1 VPTNTTDATPIGAD
15 APRDVDRAGSD
26 LSVDPDDIG
35 ALATRLRVEIG
46 RLKRQVRQHGRGDLT
61 PSQVSALASVDRFG
75 PVRLGELARIEAV
88 APPTLTKI
96 VAGLEE
102 RAFLLRREDPNDRR
116 SALVELT
123 RRGRRA
129 LEGVRNER
137 NAFLAQRVA
146 TLSHDERVALVHAI
160 ELLTRLAEPDP
171 DTDRLEGR

>member
-1 VPTNTTDATPIGAD
+1 MPAEATELPATHDDVEHRTDAD
-15 APRDVDRAGSD
+15 DV
-26 LSVDPDDIG
+26 G
-35 ALATRLRVEIG
+35 ALATRLRTEIG

-61 PSQVSALASVDRFG
+61 PSQVSALASVDRYG

-102 RAFLLRREDPNDRR
+102 RAYLSRREDPNDRR

-123 RRGRRA
+123 RAGRRA
-129 LEGVRNER
+129 LDRVRRER
-137 NAFLAQRVA
+137 NAFLARRIA
-146 TLSHDERVALVHAI
+146 TLSHAERVELVRAI

-171 DTDRLEGR
+171 TDEPVRLGDRT